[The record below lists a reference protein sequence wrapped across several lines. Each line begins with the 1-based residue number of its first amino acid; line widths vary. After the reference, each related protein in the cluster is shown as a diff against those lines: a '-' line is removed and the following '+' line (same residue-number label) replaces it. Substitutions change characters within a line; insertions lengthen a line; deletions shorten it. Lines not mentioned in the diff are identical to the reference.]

1 MSFEEWCPRA
11 FSPDIQTALSL
22 QTPHLQGRG
31 HSSICHSRWRL
42 TIQGREVTSSLKQSI
57 LFPLLLEREV
67 IPKLEHP
74 VGGDREAAALTLG
87 VHPGPGNGLALLIYT
102 VF

>member
-1 MSFEEWCPRA
+1 M
-11 FSPDIQTALSL
+11 ALSL

-42 TIQGREVTSSLKQSI
+42 TLQGGEVTSSLRQSI

-67 IPKLEHP
+67 IPKLEPP
-74 VGGDREAAALTLG
+74 VGGRSG
-87 VHPGPGNGLALLIYT
+87 GCSPYT
-102 VF
+102 RHLPRAW